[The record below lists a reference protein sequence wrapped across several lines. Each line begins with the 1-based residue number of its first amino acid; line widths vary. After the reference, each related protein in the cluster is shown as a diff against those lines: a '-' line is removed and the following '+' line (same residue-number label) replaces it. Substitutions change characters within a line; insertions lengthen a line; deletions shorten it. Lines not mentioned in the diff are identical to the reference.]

1 MSPIVKWINKLWYIY
16 TKEDYL
22 AAKKTELLI
31 HAVTRK
37 NLKIITL
44 SKINPDA
51 TGLPTRG

>member
-16 TKEDYL
+16 TKEDYS
-22 AAKKTELLI
+22 ATKKTELLI
-31 HAVTRK
+31 HAITRK